1 MPEEWADQY
10 LIPIPKKGDLSFCK
24 KWKGI
29 LLASIL
35 GKVFGKIVNARI
47 YQHSEKHGL
56 MPETQAGFRAGRST
70 LDMVFVLRM
79 AQEIVRAKDHPLF
92 VVFVDLVTAYDS
104 VVRDGLWRILR
115 VFVDLV
121 TAYDSVVRD
130 GLWRIL
136 RIKGVPE
143 NLVALLKTFYEQKM
157 RAYLRKAV

>member
-1 MPEEWADQY
+1 
-10 LIPIPKKGDLSFCK
+10 
-24 KWKGI
+24 
-29 LLASIL
+29 
-35 GKVFGKIVNARI
+35 
-47 YQHSEKHGL
+47 

-79 AQEIVRAKDHPLF
+79 AQEIVRAKDHLLF
-92 VVFVDLVTAYDS
+92 V
-104 VVRDGLWRILR
+104 

-157 RAYLRKAV
+157 RACLRKAV

>member
-1 MPEEWADQY
+1 
-10 LIPIPKKGDLSFCK
+10 
-24 KWKGI
+24 
-29 LLASIL
+29 
-35 GKVFGKIVNARI
+35 
-47 YQHSEKHGL
+47 

-70 LDMVFVLRM
+70 LDIVFVLRM

-92 VVFVDLVTAYDS
+92 V
-104 VVRDGLWRILR
+104 

>member
-1 MPEEWADQY
+1 
-10 LIPIPKKGDLSFCK
+10 
-24 KWKGI
+24 
-29 LLASIL
+29 
-35 GKVFGKIVNARI
+35 
-47 YQHSEKHGL
+47 

-115 VFVDLV
+115 
-121 TAYDSVVRD
+121 
-130 GLWRIL
+130 
-136 RIKGVPE
+136 IKGVPE

-157 RAYLRKAV
+157 RACLRKAV

>member
-1 MPEEWADQY
+1 M
-10 LIPIPKKGDLSFCK
+10 
-24 KWKGI
+24 
-29 LLASIL
+29 
-35 GKVFGKIVNARI
+35 NAKI

-115 VFVDLV
+115 
-121 TAYDSVVRD
+121 
-130 GLWRIL
+130 
-136 RIKGVPE
+136 IKGVPE
-143 NLVALLKTFYEQKM
+143 NLVALLKTFYEQKKCARVCGRLFNGSVRSHDRSQSRM
-157 RAYLRKAV
+157 LRCPASA

>member
-1 MPEEWADQY
+1 
-10 LIPIPKKGDLSFCK
+10 
-24 KWKGI
+24 
-29 LLASIL
+29 
-35 GKVFGKIVNARI
+35 
-47 YQHSEKHGL
+47 

-115 VFVDLV
+115 
-121 TAYDSVVRD
+121 
-130 GLWRIL
+130 
-136 RIKGVPE
+136 IKGVPE